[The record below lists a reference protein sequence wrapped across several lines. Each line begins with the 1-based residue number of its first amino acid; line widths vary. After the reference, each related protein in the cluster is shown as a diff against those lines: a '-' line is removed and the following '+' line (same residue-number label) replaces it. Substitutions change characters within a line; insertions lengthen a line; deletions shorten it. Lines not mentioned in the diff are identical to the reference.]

1 MGSGYAALAALPPLD
16 HALHRLHR
24 VPSVPTKPEGHA
36 AVDQA
41 AALGEFVLA
50 S

>member
-24 VPSVPTKPEGHA
+24 VPSVPAKPEGHT

-41 AALGEFVLA
+41 AARGELVLA

>member
-24 VPSVPTKPEGHA
+24 VPSVTPKPEGHT